1 MTFISSYDKTERFSM
16 PDTKKGIEDVYEK
29 QVNKDGAVLFVKTG
43 ERNLYEEIQ
52 SYKDDCDINFIIA
65 RCVKDGSVSLLADN
79 GRSSVD
85 VSMLPDNFLDLYNLS
100 ERLKNEF
107 LSLPV
112 EEREAFNHSPILYID
127 SRINGSAEKIISDHK
142 SKLSAAAVPQE
153 PAEAPQSE
161 VKKDE

>member
-1 MTFISSYDKTERFSM
+1 MTFISSYDKKERFPM
-16 PDTKKGIEDVYEK
+16 PDTNKGIEDVYEK
-29 QVNKDGAVLFVKTG
+29 QVNKDGAVHFVKTG
-43 ERNLYEEIQ
+43 QRNLYEEIQ

-107 LSLPV
+107 MSLPV
-112 EEREAFNHSPILYID
+112 EERDAFNQSAILYID
-127 SRINGSAEKIISDHK
+127 SRINGTAEKIISDYK
-142 SKLSAAAVPQE
+142 AKVSKLDSSSPQVP
-153 PAEAPQSE
+153 ADNGE
-161 VKKDE
+161 VK